1 MQLQISA
8 AQPDLS
14 AENLPSLETLLLFE
28 LPLFVLQLGNLIT
41 LTLLYLPWPRTSETA
56 LSHEEFRPG
65 RAVPKQVWLPDA
77 QLLCEIV

>member
-1 MQLQISA
+1 VYLVPLIKMYTKCQAWPMQLQISA

-41 LTLLYLPWPRTSETA
+41 LTLLYLP
-56 LSHEEFRPG
+56 
-65 RAVPKQVWLPDA
+65 
-77 QLLCEIV
+77 